1 MPATP
6 EVKQVMDEFRP
17 RFTALAQ
24 AGERAKQ
31 SVEVWKK
38 MYRATTAAEARRLA
52 EDFLQSVKND
62 DIPF

>member
-1 MPATP
+1 
-6 EVKQVMDEFRP
+6 MDEFRP